1 MRLRGSEPDWSEEDL
16 GVGLGGLVG
25 RGLGLLVGL
34 REVRRVE
41 RVTWDGICGWECQPA
56 PGLGAESGSE
66 RAGRVFMGGVRGLSW
81 GWGQMSGGVV
91 QEGQVAQVVQVVQ
104 ENPGRVVGQAWGQE
118 GGWILEPRTATR
130 SWHRDGVRWSNWKGP
145 GFVVG
150 TRWSP
155 GLGAES

>member
-1 MRLRGSEPDWSEEDL
+1 MVVASRRGRASAKRLRGSEPDRSEEDH
-16 GVGLGGLVG
+16 GVGLGGQVG

-41 RVTWDGICGWECQPA
+41 RLTWDGTCGWECQPG
-56 PGLGAESGSE
+56 PRLGAESGSE

-104 ENPGRVVGQAWGQE
+104 ENPGPVVGQAWGQE
-118 GGWILEPRTATR
+118 GGDPGTAN
-130 SWHRDGVRWSNWKGP
+130 SDKVM
-145 GFVVG
+145 
-150 TRWSP
+150 
-155 GLGAES
+155 A